1 MHMEVEGFGMDLRQ
15 VYDDL
20 IRLETDLWNGVDA
33 RLQRECAVSL
43 AVFNALLI
51 IQATPQCRVWD
62 LARAVS
68 ITVGGASQAV
78 DRLEARG
85 LSVRRPNPA
94 DRRSSIVDL
103 TPSGSDL
110 LEKAGALF
118 DEELQTWFSGDVLTE
133 KELVGFAEALRRLRA
148 AANLRRADEDQ

>member
-1 MHMEVEGFGMDLRQ
+1 MDLRQ

-20 IRLETDLWNGVDA
+20 IRFETDLWNGVDA
-33 RLQRECAVSL
+33 SLQRDRGVSL
-43 AVFNALLI
+43 AVFNALLVI
-51 IQATPQCRVWD
+51 GATPQCRVWD

-85 LSVRRPNPA
+85 LAVRRPNPA
-94 DRRSSIVDL
+94 DRRSSIVEL
-103 TPSGSDL
+103 TASGRDL

-118 DEELQTWFSGDVLTE
+118 DEELRTWFSSDVLTDN
-133 KELVGFAEALRRLRA
+133 ELVGFAEALRRLRA

>member
-85 LSVRRPNPA
+85 LIEGRWV
-94 DRRSSIVDL
+94 
-103 TPSGSDL
+103 
-110 LEKAGALF
+110 EKAGQRRRRYYKLTTKGKKMLEA
-118 DEELQTWFSGDVLTE
+118 QRSTW
-133 KELVGFAEALRRLRA
+133 
-148 AANLRRADEDQ
+148 ANLVNAIRLITEAENA